1 MSIAETVADGSL
13 LLAVPIAMA
22 AGLVSFL
29 SPCVLPLAPGYLAYV
44 AGLTGADVRGS
55 RQPSPQ
61 PVAAGSGPPSGS
73 TAEPTDGAL
82 TTDATVLGS
91 PESSGTSEAE
101 KTRLLHSRVVL
112 GSLLFVAGFT
122 VVFVSYGL
130 LFGSLG
136 FWLLENQRTISIVL
150 GLGVIL
156 LGLGYLG
163 FPLLSRTAMWNSDR
177 RLRYRPPTGLWGAP
191 LLGVVFG
198 LGWTPCIGPT
208 LAAVQSLAFTE
219 ASAARGALLSA
230 AYCIGLGAPFVLLAL
245 GFRWVAGALAWTR
258 DHAVAIQ
265 RVGGVML
272 CAVGL
277 LLVTGLWNDLVIQ
290 MQSWIGGF
298 TTVI

>member
-44 AGLTGADVRGS
+44 AGLTGADVRSS
-55 RQPSPQ
+55 RRSASQ
-61 PVAAGSGPPSGS
+61 PVTAGTAAESAVSPAQASVTTGTTEHEETDHEKS
-73 TAEPTDGAL
+73 T
-82 TTDATVLGS
+82 
-91 PESSGTSEAE
+91 
-101 KTRLLHSRVVL
+101 LLHSRVVL
-112 GSLLFVAGFT
+112 GSVLFVAGFT

-136 FWLLENQRTISIVL
+136 FWLLENQRAISIVL
-150 GLGVIL
+150 GIGVIL
-156 LGLGYLG
+156 LGIGYLG
-163 FPLLSRTAMWNSDR
+163 LPLLSKTALWNSDR

-230 AYCIGLGAPFVLLAL
+230 AYCVGLGAPFVLLAL
-245 GFRWVAGALAWTR
+245 GFRWVAGALEWTR
-258 DHAVAIQ
+258 NHAVAIQ
-265 RVGGVML
+265 RIGGVML
-272 CAVGL
+272 CLVGL

-290 MQSWIGGF
+290 LQSWIGGF